1 MNENQIKEFSGEQEC
16 IAKYLKTSKTVEFKS
31 LEEYFNMYADYIKDS
46 LNEGD
51 DRFNMEK
58 IEEVQNKAGFFDE
71 NLIWADFE
79 KLQEIRLTD
88 FVITSRLDLENFSDS
103 GSFEEQSDLLMS
115 LLQGIKEKEVKKK
128 FLDCLF
134 KITLMYNES
143 VSCLPP
149 MCAFIGGVVS

>member
-1 MNENQIKEFSGEQEC
+1 VKKVINTQKFLVEMNENQIKELSGEQEC
-16 IAKYLKTSKTVEFKS
+16 IAKYLKTSKTTEFKS

-71 NLIWADFE
+71 NLIWADFK

-103 GSFEEQSDLLMS
+103 GSFEE
-115 LLQGIKEKEVKKK
+115 
-128 FLDCLF
+128 
-134 KITLMYNES
+134 
-143 VSCLPP
+143 
-149 MCAFIGGVVS
+149 